1 MKTYQTAGQVVSIE
15 VVLQEAG
22 DAEVWQAELL
32 EAVLYGLWGPHTGA
46 QLGERSTARFTLH
59 Q

>member
-1 MKTYQTAGQVVSIE
+1 MKTYQTASQVVSIK

-22 DAEVWQAELL
+22 DAEEWQAELL

-46 QLGERSTARFTLH
+46 QLGTTSTERPHH